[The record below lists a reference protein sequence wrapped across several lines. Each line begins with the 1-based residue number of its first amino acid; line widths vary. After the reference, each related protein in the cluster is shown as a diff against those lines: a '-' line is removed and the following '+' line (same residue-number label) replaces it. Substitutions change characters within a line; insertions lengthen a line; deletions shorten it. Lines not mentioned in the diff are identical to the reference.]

1 MKNFVTAFA
10 VLLALSACGVGQP
23 QLKSFNWSRDS
34 YPPPGFSAFDEPIAA
49 ATSSK
54 HLVTVWTTTYARQD
68 MSKARGW
75 LQTNPT
81 EVVLCFTAPDYPPS
95 PSAPDVADVAAAYHA
110 IDLRAFWQRHDIKH
124 QVWWQLCWALTIRSS
139 RHRFAASCKVL
150 VIEPDTPPQS
160 GAS

>member
-95 PSAPDVADVAAAYHA
+95 PSAPDVADVAAAYPTLLTYELSGR
-110 IDLRAFWQRHDIKH
+110 DTTSNIKFGGN
-124 QVWWQLCWALTIRSS
+124 CAGR
-139 RHRFAASCKVL
+139 
-150 VIEPDTPPQS
+150 
-160 GAS
+160 